1 VSEFAEPTHQRA
13 ANLTCPD
20 DSDLHATPP
29 YGGGLVSR
37 QRRAYGRYS
46 AASLTLSIALPDV
59 IKPFFMLPL
68 LTVPGRRAIS
78 SVYGPAVWLSRTRS
92 RYWCGASWS

>member
-1 VSEFAEPTHQRA
+1 MIPIFMQRLRMVVVSS
-13 ANLTCPD
+13 L
-20 DSDLHATPP
+20 
-29 YGGGLVSR
+29 G